1 MTRPSISNL
10 LARLAAIVVVVAC
23 AALASAPAAQGS
35 APTIAITEFANDAG
49 AAQSTLDTIGNAA
62 YAALGQGGKFTPVGG
77 GPLTAKSSTG
87 GDYLVSA
94 LDSAQ
99 KVGADELI
107 TADLLTASGGTIT
120 YRLSAYRVA
129 PLAFIHSGTFTQS
142 SMSPAALSA
151 GFATNIATLHA
162 PRTSSGTIYSLDQ
175 GIKGD
180 FGEATGA
187 QLGDIYNVVRDGQ
200 KVAQAKV
207 VGLDLNSA
215 NLEIINASNGYK
227 PRVGDQ
233 LVGIGPQPAI
243 PPAAHTNANTFSIW
257 ALAAAT
263 GAALLALGNNHGQGA
278 TIGPAPSPTS
288 TGVGGFLVTPTGQSG
303 SPPNE
308 SFTFNFSQPVNTSG
322 ITFATPVF
330 VSFTK
335 TNGGTVTVP
344 PNTPVTTLGGP
355 YPTFSSGNQ
364 TLTINATTLLPNDKL
379 TFTFNSTIV
388 STLGTALTPTNISFS
403 AAVAHIPYARVHAP
417 APAHAGSV
425 RPPTPKGKP

>member
-1 MTRPSISNL
+1 
-10 LARLAAIVVVVAC
+10 
-23 AALASAPAAQGS
+23 
-35 APTIAITEFANDAG
+35 
-49 AAQSTLDTIGNAA
+49 
-62 YAALGQGGKFTPVGG
+62 
-77 GPLTAKSSTG
+77 
-87 GDYLVSA
+87 
-94 LDSAQ
+94 
-99 KVGADELI
+99 
-107 TADLLTASGGTIT
+107 
-120 YRLSAYRVA
+120 
-129 PLAFIHSGTFTQS
+129 
-142 SMSPAALSA
+142 
-151 GFATNIATLHA
+151 
-162 PRTSSGTIYSLDQ
+162 
-175 GIKGD
+175 
-180 FGEATGA
+180 
-187 QLGDIYNVVRDGQ
+187 
-200 KVAQAKV
+200 
-207 VGLDLNSA
+207 
-215 NLEIINASNGYK
+215 
-227 PRVGDQ
+227 
-233 LVGIGPQPAI
+233 QPAI